1 MLFPV
6 SKYPGGFGGLAPQS
20 YPWFGGLAPQS
31 YPWFG
36 GLAPQAGRTGASR
49 FET

>member
-1 MLFPV
+1 MFFPV
-6 SKYPGGFGGLAPQS
+6 SKYPGG
-20 YPWFGGLAPQS
+20 
-31 YPWFG
+31 FG

>member
-6 SKYPGGFGGLAPQS
+6 SKYPGGFGGLAPQ
-20 YPWFGGLAPQS
+20 FNVR
-31 YPWFG
+31 FG